1 MWHRFNIG
9 LPCLF
14 NILLIESKSGNRYAK
29 VSFKNLAGKPITVAA
44 ETEIAMANKEVD
56 LFPGSQATLEIQSS
70 EKEPVVFTAKEQGTE
85 NGMDLEGNKSVTIF
99 PKADSN
105 YSVTLTVTN
114 PGKTSNIFDIW
125 TLYISMNFKEVINF
139 KGYWSFE
146 R

>member
-1 MWHRFNIG
+1 
-9 LPCLF
+9 
-14 NILLIESKSGNRYAK
+14 
-29 VSFKNLAGKPITVAA
+29 
-44 ETEIAMANKEVD
+44 MANKEVD

-114 PGKTSNIFDIW
+114 PGKTSNILD
-125 TLYISMNFKEVINF
+125 TLKSRM
-139 KGYWSFE
+139 
-146 R
+146 